1 MERQNIRRSTGAK
14 TVALDT
20 RVLMLRYRLQL
31 LAILLSA
38 ALALGL
44 HVIFGR

>member
-14 TVALDT
+14 AVALDT

-31 LAILLSA
+31 FALALSA

-44 HVIFGR
+44 HLIFGR